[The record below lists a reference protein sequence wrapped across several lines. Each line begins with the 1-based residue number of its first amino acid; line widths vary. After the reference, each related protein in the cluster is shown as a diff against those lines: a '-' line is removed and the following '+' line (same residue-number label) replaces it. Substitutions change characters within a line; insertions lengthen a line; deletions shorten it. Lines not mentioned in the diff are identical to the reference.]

1 MDMLCLWCGVRIA
14 RNAKCA
20 TLKNN
25 SIKKQPKRGFVR
37 NTSVGQSQTISVPT
51 EKGKVMGMERYR
63 SAKVYMTVNIDVLV
77 NDGMTKEEQEQKMVD
92 LAIDYVQCLGD
103 TDVQFELAEFND

>member
-1 MDMLCLWCGVRIA
+1 
-14 RNAKCA
+14 
-20 TLKNN
+20 
-25 SIKKQPKRGFVR
+25 
-37 NTSVGQSQTISVPT
+37 
-51 EKGKVMGMERYR
+51 MGMAERYR

-103 TDVQFELAEFND
+103 ADIQFELAEFND